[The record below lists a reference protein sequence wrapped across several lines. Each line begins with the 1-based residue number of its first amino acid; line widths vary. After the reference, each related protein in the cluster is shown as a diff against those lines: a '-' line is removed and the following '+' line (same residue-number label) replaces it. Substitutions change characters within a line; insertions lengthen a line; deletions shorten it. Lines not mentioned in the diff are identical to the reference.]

1 MAATVTMTAPG
12 EPKTVK
18 EYKDALKTKGIT
30 GYSGMTKD
38 QLRALYHGY
47 GVPAKKPAGKEAV
60 TAGKEVAPHD
70 GSPTVAQLKAELK
83 AKGIKGYSGRKKEE
97 LQAMLAGQPV
107 APRVTADGA
116 TKGKK
121 ATKKGPVPFEEWTVN
136 QLKAQL
142 KARGIK
148 GYSGKKKED
157 LLTLLK

>member
-1 MAATVTMTAPG
+1 MATTVTMTAPG

-47 GVPAKKPAGKEAV
+47 GAPAKKPAGASGASAKEAS
-60 TAGKEVAPHD
+60 PRS

-107 APRVTADGA
+107 APRPTADGA
-116 TKGKK
+116 SKGKK
-121 ATKKGPVPFEEWTVN
+121 STKKGPVPFEEWTVN

-157 LLTLLK
+157 LIALLK